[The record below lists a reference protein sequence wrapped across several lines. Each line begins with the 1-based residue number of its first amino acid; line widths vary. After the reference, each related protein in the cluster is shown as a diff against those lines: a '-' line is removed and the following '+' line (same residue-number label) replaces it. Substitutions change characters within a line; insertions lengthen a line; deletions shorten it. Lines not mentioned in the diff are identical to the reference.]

1 MINRFVRIKSLTVP
15 ILVSLIIL
23 ILIFNISFILGEE
36 SLQNP
41 IETNFNSGNMNSNS
55 RAVDPARLEISKSV
69 SNHQIFVE
77 TANNKPNQTRVTLT
91 VKGVGYPGVEYDPQD
106 TVFIMD
112 NSDSMDEQDN
122 EFKRVEALKLYLGSM
137 LPPNDRAAVV
147 KFSSAAELV
156 GGVHLTSNYTK
167 ITDSLSS
174 LWHTSGLTNLEAA
187 MALANKEILDYGDI
201 QNKTLIEILLTDGQP
216 EPPGNNVTMATI
228 NEAVDNNIKIY
239 TVGLGDDHDANL
251 LKWISAKTS
260 GKYYFAKEASDLIEI
275 YDEISNQ
282 FHNFTAGSDPNIL
295 DSEPMVR
302 DVLPNYINYIPNSF
316 SRKPDHIGK
325 YFGSYTK
332 LDWNISRIAIGE
344 TWMVSYN
351 ISTKE
356 QGEEVAISAPLARV
370 KYTTQK
376 GVEQTLWFDEVV
388 ITVLP
393 GFSQYYPSPPP
404 PLPPAT
410 PPVPPT
416 AGFPVPV
423 PTPPTTVPISY
434 PGFVP
439 AGATPTPLPMQYLIG
454 GFVGLGIAERVKHY
468 RLIKTRQKV
477 AVGI

>member
-1 MINRFVRIKSLTVP
+1 MIRRFLKVKSLTIP
-15 ILVSLIIL
+15 ILVSLIVL
-23 ILIFNISFILGEE
+23 VLVFNISTTLGEDPFSAQVE
-36 SLQNP
+36 NNLNY
-41 IETNFNSGNMNSNS
+41 SNT
-55 RAVDPARLEISKSV
+55 RATDPARLEISKSV
-69 SNHQIFVE
+69 SNKQIFVE

-112 NSDSMDEQDN
+112 NSDSMDEHDN
-122 EFKRVEALKLYLGSM
+122 EFKRVEALKLYLNSM
-137 LPPNDRAAVV
+137 LPPDDRAAVV

-156 GGVHLTSNYTK
+156 GGVHLTSNYTE
-167 ITDSLSS
+167 ISDSLSS
-174 LWHTSGLTNLEAA
+174 LWHTSGLTNLGAA
-187 MALANKEILDYGDI
+187 MALANNEILQYGDV

-216 EPPGNNVTMATI
+216 EPPENNVTLATI

-251 LKWISAKTS
+251 LRWISAKTG

-282 FHNFTAGSDPNIL
+282 FHNFTAGSDPNVL

-302 DVLPNYINYIPNSF
+302 DVLPNYINYVPNTF
-316 SRKPDHIGK
+316 SRKPDHIGN
-325 YFGSYTK
+325 YFGSFTK
-332 LDWNISRIAIGE
+332 LDWNISHIAIGE
-344 TWMVSYN
+344 TWTVSYN
-351 ISTKE
+351 ISTRE

-376 GVEQTLWFDEVV
+376 GVEQTLWFDEIV
-388 ITVLP
+388 IRVLP

-423 PTPPTTVPISY
+423 PTPATPVPISY

-439 AGATPTPLPMQYLIG
+439 AAATPTPLPMQYLIG

-468 RLIKTRQKV
+468 RLIKSRQKV